1 MNQINLSFDKTKH
14 DFDETKHKSILKT
27 DNKNNNEKRN
37 VVIDIA
43 DSNIPDELND
53 IDSEESME
61 VTSQKLR
68 QFVIK
73 NIVQPAYIA
82 DIKETLEWRFR
93 WTKISRKFR
102 WVAQFFL
109 LVSGILASLQ
119 TIDDSKWWSI
129 GVITCNTL
137 VFLLNQFSSDAKG
150 ESKTMTDEA
159 NKFLAQMNIEKIPET
174 TIDIKSNDIKS
185 NDIKSNIDKD
195 QNKIKNK

>member
-1 MNQINLSFDKTKH
+1 
-14 DFDETKHKSILKT
+14 
-27 DNKNNNEKRN
+27 
-37 VVIDIA
+37 
-43 DSNIPDELND
+43 LND

-61 VTSQKLR
+61 VTSQKLK
-68 QFVIK
+68 QYVIK

-93 WTKISRKFR
+93 WMRISRNFR
-102 WVAQFFL
+102 WISQFFL

-150 ESKTMTDEA
+150 ESKSMTDEA
-159 NKFLAQMNIEKIPET
+159 NKFLTQMNIEKIPES
-174 TIDIKSNDIKS
+174 TIEIKDNA
-185 NDIKSNIDKD
+185 KD
-195 QNKIKNK
+195 QNKLKK